1 MKKKTQW
8 AVNNSKE
15 VKSKPLTSNKDQP
28 KTKVGISENP
38 DSVFL
43 VRQRAGEIPTLD
55 EFRINIQLSDLYFD
69 ERNILPENR
78 LAFVK
83 RMVQQ
88 QNASWQELTNRAD
101 EFLIRNNNV
110 NQILNITVVRL
121 KHLNLVKMCLNSL

>member
-55 EFRINIQLSDLYFD
+55 EFRINNQLSDLYFD

-83 RMVQQ
+83 RM
-88 QNASWQELTNRAD
+88 D
-101 EFLIRNNNV
+101 
-110 NQILNITVVRL
+110 
-121 KHLNLVKMCLNSL
+121 